1 MNKRA
6 EFEAGDRASTGL
18 APLFRPKSIAFVGAS
33 ERPNTPASRG
43 LRNCLR
49 LGFAG
54 GLYPVNPK
62 YESLFG
68 ARCYPSLESLPEPID
83 LAMVALGADA
93 TLDAIAA
100 CQRLGVKVVVA
111 CSAGWEESGPEGHA
125 RADRLRRLLAGS
137 PMRLL
142 GPNCLGSGNPALR
155 MCLAY
160 NSSFESV
167 SFPRQG
173 RIGLVTQS
181 GAMLGGIIL
190 NSEDVGADVGLFAH
204 VGNAM
209 DIGMEEI
216 MEYMIDDASIEV
228 LALMIEGVRQPA
240 RFVAAAKKA
249 RAAGKPVIVF
259 KAGASELGRQ
269 AVMSHTGALAG
280 SDEVFSAVCRENGI
294 LRVEESED
302 LMQAASLLAT
312 WNGKTRVREGGLL
325 VYTLSGGVASILA
338 DECNAAGVPLP
349 ALSET
354 TLNRMSEIL
363 PPYTK
368 ASNPLDVGGGVF
380 SNPELPRTS
389 MAAAVRDENM
399 GAVLWVG
406 VGAPRDERSRL
417 MLDQALDVLQESPI
431 PGAIVPVS
439 GHREEAGFARAREL
453 GVPVLRSLRSA
464 AKLIAQAREAR
475 RPLAPEGEAGR
486 DIPALPDGGL
496 IDEVRSKRLLAQL
509 GIPVPASRVAA
520 RPEDLAALAR
530 EIGFPVVVKGLAK
543 GVAHKSE
550 LGLVALGLDSAEAA
564 QRAAADM
571 VRRSKDLEFTG
582 FLVEQMAP
590 RGVEVVLGIKRDRE
604 FGPVLM
610 FGLGGVAVE
619 LYRDVAFGTCPLSA
633 QRARELIDL
642 TRAAKL
648 LRGFRGQ
655 PVADEDALI
664 DTMVRI
670 SQFAAYHATNIEEMD
685 INPLVVLPTGR
696 GVVALDAVIVRGQ
709 RHE

>member
-1 MNKRA
+1 MNTRA
-6 EFEAGDRASTGL
+6 EFATGETAATGL
-18 APLFRPKSIAFVGAS
+18 TPLFRPQSIAFIGAS

-49 LGFAG
+49 LGYTG

-62 YESLFG
+62 YETLFG
-68 ARCYPSLESLPEPID
+68 ARCYPSLDDLPGPID

-93 TLDAIAA
+93 TLEAIAA
-100 CQRLGVKVVVA
+100 CQRAGVKVVVA

-125 RADRLRRLLAGS
+125 RAERLRRLLAES

-167 SFPRQG
+167 SFPRRG

-190 NSEDVGADVGLFAH
+190 NSEDIGADVGLFAH

-216 MEYMIDDASIEV
+216 MEYMLHDPDIDV
-228 LALMIEGVRQPA
+228 LALMIEGVRQPD
-240 RFVAAAKKA
+240 RFVAAARKA
-249 RAAGKPVIVF
+249 RQAGKPVVAF

-294 LRVEESED
+294 VRVDESED
-302 LMQAASLLAT
+302 LMQAASLLAA
-312 WNGKTRVREGGLL
+312 WNGKTRMRDGGLL

-349 ALSET
+349 ALSES
-354 TLNRMSEIL
+354 TLHRMSEIL

-389 MAAAVRDENM
+389 MAAAVRDDNM

-417 MLDQALDVLQESPI
+417 MLDQALDVLKDSPI

-439 GHREEAGFARAREL
+439 GHPEEPGFARAREL
-453 GVPVLRSLRSA
+453 GVPILRSLRSA
-464 AKLIAQAREAR
+464 ARLIGQARSAR
-475 RPLAPEGEAGR
+475 LALAPEGVAGR
-486 DIPALPDGGL
+486 DMPPLPDGDL
-496 IDEVRSKRLLAQL
+496 IDEVRSKQLLSQL
-509 GIPVPASRVAA
+509 GIPVPASRVAK
-520 RPEDLAALAR
+520 RPEDVAAVAR
-530 EIGFPVVVKGLAK
+530 EIGLPVVVKGLAR

-550 LGLVALGLDSAEAA
+550 LGLVALELDSAEAA

-571 VRRSKDLEFTG
+571 ARRSKDLELGG
-582 FLVEQMAP
+582 FLVERMAP

-619 LYRDVAFGTCPLSA
+619 LYRDVAFGTCPLSD

-664 DTMVRI
+664 DAMVRI
-670 SQFAAYHATNIEEMD
+670 SQFAAYHAADIAEMD
-685 INPLVVLPTGR
+685 INPLVVLPAGR
-696 GVVALDAVIVRGQ
+696 GVVALDAVIVRG
-709 RHE
+709 RR